1 MKPSL
6 KLIGAT
12 QVTGRMEQLRKR
24 VPNASLVT
32 MRRGCELLRGYIVK
46 KKLSGQVLKVR
57 TNALRGGMTYEVTQQ
72 KDMTIGKI
80 GPSVKYGRVHELGI
94 NQDVK
99 VKAHTRTIK
108 MAFGRNIPSQD
119 IWVSAH
125 SRRMKIPAK
134 HYIGNSMSE
143 IRPALQKLIG
153 KDFFAEVISG

>member
-57 TNALRGGMTYEVTQQ
+57 TNRLRSSIQTEVTQQ
-72 KDMTIGKI
+72 KDMTVGKV
-80 GPSVKYGRVHELGI
+80 GTNVKYGRIHELGGTI
-94 NQDVK
+94 
-99 VKAHTRTIK
+99 KAHTIFPVKASALHFYMGGHEIFCRS
-108 MAFGRNIPSQD
+108 ANIPD
-119 IWVSAH
+119 IV
-125 SRRMKIPAK
+125 IPAK